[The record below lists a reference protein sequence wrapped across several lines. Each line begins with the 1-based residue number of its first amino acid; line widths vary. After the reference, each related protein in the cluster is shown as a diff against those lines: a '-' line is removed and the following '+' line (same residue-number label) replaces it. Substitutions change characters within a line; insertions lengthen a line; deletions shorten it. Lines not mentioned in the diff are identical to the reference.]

1 MIRTVG
7 VTQVKYCYRMNINL
21 VQIQFIQYAFH
32 SNQLQVD
39 NASKMTCKSHESHP
53 GAFSTIPSV
62 VSSSVPPN
70 FYDVL
75 LRPCSRGTPRYQNR
89 KDSNRVMKRTIAL
102 WK

>member
-7 VTQVKYCYRMNINL
+7 VTQVKYCYRININL

-32 SNQLQVD
+32 SNQLQAE
-39 NASKMTCKSHESHP
+39 NASKITCMSHESHP

-62 VSSSVPPN
+62 VSFSVPPN
-70 FYDVL
+70 YYVVL
-75 LRPCSRGTPRYQNR
+75 LIPCSRGTPRFQNR
-89 KDSNRVMKRTIAL
+89 EDSNPVMKGAVSL